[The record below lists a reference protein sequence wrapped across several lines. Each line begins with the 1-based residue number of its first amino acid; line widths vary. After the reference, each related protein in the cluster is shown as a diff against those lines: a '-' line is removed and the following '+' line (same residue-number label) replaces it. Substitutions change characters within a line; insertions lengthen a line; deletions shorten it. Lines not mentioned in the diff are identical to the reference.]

1 MTKAFKERVI
11 RERIV
16 DTKNYRYCVKECG
29 DCMKIIRIPFNMLD
43 YTLSCDI
50 ENWEVVEIIK

>member
-29 DCMKIIRIPFNMLD
+29 DYAEIIRIPYRLLD
-43 YTLSCDI
+43 YTLAANPD
-50 ENWEVVEIIK
+50 NWEVVAIIK